1 MTDNKAV
8 IEAAQQQF
16 ATGLEQQLAR
26 VDRLNATEE
35 RNHFSKASPI
45 KIRTLR
51 GTASGRT
58 LLPIPNGFWSTSC
71 NLII

>member
-1 MTDNKAV
+1 MTNKQAS
-8 IEAAQQQF
+8 IKAAQQQF

-26 VDRLNATEE
+26 ADRLNATEE
-35 RNHFSKASPI
+35 RTDFSKVSPI
-45 KIRTLR
+45 TTRMLR

-58 LLPIPNGFWSTSC
+58 LLPIPNDFWSTSC